1 MTGDRRGRM
10 HAGSG
15 IRSGSGSGGADYWFK
30 PKRLGIGASPASWQG
45 WAASFV
51 FLAGAALVAQLARKG
66 DPLLWILLLPLT
78 VGFIA
83 LAVAKTEGGWRWRWG
98 SRDD

>member
-1 MTGDRRGRM
+1 MTGSIRG
-10 HAGSG
+10 
-15 IRSGSGSGGADYWFK
+15 RSGSRSGAEGGRPDSWFR

-45 WAASFV
+45 WAATFV
-51 FLAGAALVAQLARKG
+51 FLAGAALVAKLGRQL

-78 VGFIA
+78 VGFVA
-83 LAVAKTEGGWRWRWG
+83 LAAARTEGGWRWRWG